1 MSDIKQALA
10 MQRMAHRDLN
20 ALNGMRDSVVF
31 ADEIFGFHVQQAIEK
46 SLKAWMCAIG
56 LTYPLTH
63 HINRLLMLLKEA
75 GMDVD
80 VFWWADEFTIYAHQ
94 ARYEEGHLSADAPLD
109 REGVMAT
116 VATLVSTIDAKIKTI
131 QASITQP

>member
-20 ALNGMRDSVVF
+20 ALG
-31 ADEIFGFHVQQAIEK
+31 G
-46 SLKAWMCAIG
+46 
-56 LTYPLTH
+56 T
-63 HINRLLMLLKEA
+63 
-75 GMDVD
+75 
-80 VFWWADEFTIYAHQ
+80 
-94 ARYEEGHLSADAPLD
+94 HLSDAPLD